1 MYVYLP
7 CYIWFNP
14 LGYLRPLSVTNSP
27 NVCYLSFSLPF
38 GMFCYLSPL
47 FVTWFYHSSVY
58 NVSPVCYLIPCYQ
71 QPMFTLLPFLLP
83 QPHLYLLL
91 QPLPPPSLNPYLTL
105 SPFNSNVHD
114 LVRRDSCY
122 SFLLCG
128 GVVDQEF
135 LFALLCIN
143 KENAPSFPRNN
154 SHQKRTQLTTKK
166 VFFLDA

>member
-1 MYVYLP
+1 MSATCHFPFLLACSVTSVP
-7 CYIWFNP
+7 CLLLDFTI
-14 LGYLRPLSVTNSP
+14 LQCTMCLLSVTGDEVTNSP
-27 NVCYLSFSLPF
+27 CLPCYP
-38 GMFCYLSPL
+38 FCYLSPT
-47 FVTWFYHSSVY
+47 FISSF
-58 NVSPVCYLIPCYQ
+58 N
-71 QPMFTLLPFLLP
+71 
-83 QPHLYLLL
+83 
-91 QPLPPPSLNPYLTL
+91 PLPPPSINPYLTL

-128 GVVDQEF
+128 GVVVQEF

-143 KENAPSFPRNN
+143 KENAPSFPRIN